1 MIDNKAL
8 LKILHDSVHC
18 TSRIKTQARL
28 IEQQRFNRL
37 NLEQRLII
45 IKKEVDKI
53 NKLFD
58 LIYQL
63 NNDKAES

>member
-8 LKILHDSVHC
+8 LKILHDSAYC

-28 IEQQRFNRL
+28 IELKRFTKL

-58 LIYQL
+58 LVYQL
-63 NNDKAES
+63 NNDKTES